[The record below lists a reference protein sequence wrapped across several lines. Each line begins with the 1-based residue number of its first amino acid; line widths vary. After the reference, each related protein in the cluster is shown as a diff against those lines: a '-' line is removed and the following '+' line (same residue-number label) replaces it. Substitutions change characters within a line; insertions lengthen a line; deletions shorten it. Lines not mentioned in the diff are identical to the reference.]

1 MTKDRINV
9 PRANLIAIVH
19 DDLMHKRDAFA

>member
-1 MTKDRINV
+1 MIDNRIDV

-19 DDLMHKRDAFA
+19 DHLVHKRDAFV